1 MMEHEDRTAL
11 ATAIAAMREAVAT
24 TDEAIASI
32 PRKKAAGDPLR
43 YEAVGMAE
51 ANEAE
56 AGRVLLVALDGIP
69 ERVAALEELAARAL
83 VFSESFR
90 YLSDNYTH
98 CNCPRFDEDAQ
109 DSFEGALV
117 ALAAL
122 GETDGD

>member
-1 MMEHEDRTAL
+1 MAIDITGL
-11 ATAIAAMREAVAT
+11 AGAIAVMRATVADTDSREGIASPAVLFAADMRE
-24 TDEAIASI
+24 
-32 PRKKAAGDPLR
+32 RR
-43 YEAVGMAE
+43 
-51 ANEAE
+51 
-56 AGRVLLVALDGIP
+56 AGRALLTALDGIP

>member
-1 MMEHEDRTAL
+1 MAIDTTGL
-11 ATAIAAMREAVAT
+11 AGAVRAMREAVAQT
-24 TDEAIASI
+24 KDESV
-32 PRKKAAGDPLR
+32 RC
-43 YEAVGMAE
+43 AE
-51 ANEAE
+51 SGKMSKTYKTAE
-56 AGRVLLVALDGIP
+56 FQEYLAGRALLTALDGIP